1 MSFLSFKFDNT
12 PEPDQPTP
20 AVPDSYVTP
29 TFCYDPSLEAARA
42 LKGFRTIAPAL
53 PPPPPPPQ
61 FVTTPPSVAVAVAPP
76 PPPPPP
82 PIAQAPPIPSSMNDG
97 RARKRGAAYAT
108 DVFDA
113 MLRPWS
119 SNPVKILT
127 CYECKVHKTRCEK
140 MANAPG
146 DSCSRCL
153 RLGKPCVFENTPG
166 AIPPQDP
173 RLRRR
178 RRRRRSTAEERTLP
192 EEPRPAPV
200 VENQRIGLEGGLLI
214 SRELA
219 QKVFDY
225 YLEVF
230 LPKCPMVVLAPGTNY
245 QSLQATKPI
254 LFLFILS
261 VASHE
266 FCSLNQQRELLSQ
279 ARAALVEHAIVREE
293 QSLELVQALQLAALW
308 YRASDSQEQ
317 FSLMQLIHMMVTMA
331 VGIGLDKVGHAQ
343 DAGRGGETWALA
355 EAQRAWLGCYHLSMS
370 TSLILRQPTMM
381 DVFSDME
388 ASIRRFQNAQAAP
401 SDVFFCEMVQL
412 EQLCQD
418 VGRQLSLSDEREWA
432 SVCEDIAVEIA
443 RDFQERVKTWKSSC
457 DEDVMQEA
465 LVEFGKLS
473 VSMYAHEPAM
483 HVDHNIHEFRAPF
496 TYHSIQ
502 TCTFATAE
510 MSTPQLLMLR
520 ELVAAA
526 HGLLNCF
533 LGFPVTDL
541 MTLSPHIY
549 GARVIYA
556 LILLCKLYKA
566 VKLSKTNGSTI
577 WLIGNLRLEQYL
589 DRVTFVARDLL
600 ALDGGQPLGRSFRFV
615 EQLRKWFYKDKYGAL
630 PSPTA
635 SPSLTPTTLGVGP
648 SGAPWTYMDVR
659 RGDQEL
665 QQQQQQR
672 GYVLAGGSTPGGM
685 HSPMLE
691 YPPYPPPDV
700 ASRYDW
706 FVDDE
711 YDLDLFY

>member
-12 PEPDQPTP
+12 PEPEQPTP

-29 TFCYDPSLEAARA
+29 TFYYDPSLEAARA
-42 LKGFRTIAPAL
+42 LQGFRTIAPAL
-53 PPPPPPPQ
+53 PTPPPP
-61 FVTTPPSVAVAVAPP
+61 VAVAAP

-82 PIAQAPPIPSSMNDG
+82 PIAQAPPSSSSMNNG
-97 RARKRGAAYAT
+97 RARKRGAAHAT
-108 DVFDA
+108 DVFDN

-127 CYECKVHKTRCEK
+127 CYECKAHKTRCEK
-140 MANAPG
+140 MPNAPG

-166 AIPPQDP
+166 AVPPQDP

-178 RRRRRSTAEERTLP
+178 RRRGRSTTEERTLP
-192 EEPRPAPV
+192 EEPRPAPA
-200 VENQRIGLEGGLLI
+200 VENQKIGLEGGLLI
-214 SRELA
+214 SRDVA

-225 YLEVF
+225 YLEAF

-245 QSLQATKPI
+245 QSLRATKPI

-266 FCSLNQQRELLSQ
+266 FCALNQQRELLSQ
-279 ARAALVEHAIVREE
+279 ARSVLVEHVIVREE
-293 QSLELVQALQLAALW
+293 QSLELVQSLQLSALW
-308 YRASDSQEQ
+308 YRASDSREQ
-317 FSLMQLIHMMVTMA
+317 FSLTQLIHMMVTMA
-331 VGIGLDKVGHAQ
+331 VGLGLDKVGHAQ
-343 DAGRGGETWALA
+343 DVNGGGETWDLA

-370 TSLILRQPTMM
+370 ISLILRQPTMM
-381 DVFSDME
+381 NLFSDMDTF
-388 ASIRRFQNAQAAP
+388 IRRFQNAQAAP
-401 SDVFFCEMVQL
+401 SDDIFCEMVQL

-443 RDFQERVKTWKSSC
+443 RDFRERVKTWKSSGE
-457 DEDVMQEA
+457 EDVMQEA
-465 LVEFGKLS
+465 LIEFGKLS

-496 TYHSIQ
+496 TCHSVQ

-510 MSTPQLLMLR
+510 MSTPKLLMLR

-533 LGFPVTDL
+533 LGLPVTDL
-541 MTLSPHIY
+541 LTLSPHIY
-549 GARVIYA
+549 GARVTYS
-556 LILLCKLYKA
+556 LVLLCKLYKA
-566 VKLSKTNGSTI
+566 VKLSKTNGSTV

-600 ALDGGQPLGRSFRFV
+600 ALDGGQPLGRSFRLV
-615 EQLRKWFYKDKYGAL
+615 QQLRKWFYKDKYGAL
-630 PSPTA
+630 PSPTS
-635 SPSLTPTTLGVGP
+635 SPLLMPAMLGVGP
-648 SGAPWTYMDVR
+648 SGAPLTYMDVR

-665 QQQQQQR
+665 QQQR
-672 GYVLAGGSTPGGM
+672 GYVSASGLPPGSI
-685 HSPMLE
+685 HSHVLE
-691 YPPYPPPDV
+691 YPPYSPPDV

-711 YDLDLFY
+711 FDLNLFY